1 MNWKRKNTQSPSFQS
16 LFWSAFI
23 LPPQPSAP
31 FLKAALERRDQHG
44 PWWGDACVQLLPAFT
59 PSPGPPGLPPGRIG
73 RFKGAACLPA
83 AGPKSVGSGSQAG
96 DAAPRRAGRTRPLL
110 ARHPRSLRHQ
120 RRDHLG
126 RVSAGLGQS
135 LGTGMLLSGTG
146 HGAGSCPLLVLDA
159 GSSLG
164 LGRGEHPVWPRTRLC
179 PRRELS
185 HPGQATGSHPD
196 LERGECCPRQGA
208 GSVPGLGS
216 SPGQGARSRCFC
228 PG

>member
-1 MNWKRKNTQSPSFQS
+1 MGRRRRMC
-16 LFWSAFI
+16 SAAACF
-23 LPPQPSAP
+23 PPPP
-31 FLKAALERRDQHG
+31 
-44 PWWGDACVQLLPAFT
+44 P
-59 PSPGPPGLPPGRIG
+59 PGPPGLPPGWIG

-110 ARHPRSLRHQ
+110 ARHPHSLRHQ

-164 LGRGEHPVWPRTRLC
+164 LGWGEHPVWPRTRLC
-179 PRRELS
+179 PRMLGAIPPRTGHRVPSGPGEGGALS
-185 HPGQATGSHPD
+185 KAGGWLCPGPGVQP
-196 LERGECCPRQGA
+196 GA
-208 GSVPGLGS
+208 GGSVQVLLPWLSPWKSCCRLGLC
-216 SPGQGARSRCFC
+216 RCVS
-228 PG
+228 